1 EGQPARI
8 QLMSSVARGYTPMQG
23 EVVDISPDSVM
34 DEQKTP
40 YYRVRIRP
48 AALAFENHALR
59 YPLLPG
65 VPVSV
70 AILTGERSL
79 FSYLASPLLEGI
91 SQAFTEP

>member
-1 EGQPARI
+1 
-8 QLMSSVARGYTPMQG
+8 MSSVAKGYRPIEGQ
-23 EVVDISPDSVM
+23 VVDISPDSVM

-48 AALAFENHALR
+48 DELAFSRHELR

-65 VPVSV
+65 VPVSI

-79 FSYLASPLLEGI
+79 FSYLAAPLVDGLRM
-91 SQAFTEP
+91 AFSEP